1 MGKLMTKMKYEILK
15 EVRKENQQIRKEMK
29 IENEKLKADYNTK
42 ISSQSGKQES
52 VEFDN
57 ANLLEKN
64 AVLSNRI
71 REIEGKQNKRRISY
85 DNNHLGFS

>member
-1 MGKLMTKMKYEILK
+1 
-15 EVRKENQQIRKEMK
+15 MK
-29 IENEKLKADYNTK
+29 IEDEKLKADYDTR
-42 ISSQSGKQES
+42 ISSLSGKLES

-85 DNNHLGFS
+85 DNSHLGFS